1 MNRKYKIVIFGAT
14 GFTGELC
21 AKFMSEKYSDI
32 PIAIAGRS
40 LEKLEKIKNKHG
52 LPFPIVVAD
61 AFDVSALE
69 KMCKDTEVVLSTA
82 GPYHKYGSDLL
93 GACVKNGCH
102 YVDIT
107 GESFWIK
114 DMIEKHHKEASNKG
128 VRIINAC
135 GFDSA
140 PSDLGVFYAVNQ
152 VAGSVKSVQCFQ
164 AWKGEASGGTM
175 ETMFSSMD
183 AKLAKGGLG
192 KFSLNPKNSI
202 SENQKKKTSDKIT
215 VQKIPHLGGW
225 TGPFV
230 MALPNTR
237 VVRRSAALSKF
248 TGKYYGDD
256 FVYSEGAYYSKKGA
270 ARKVTFMTLALG
282 LIIVSPL
289 RKLLRGFFRKPGEGP
304 SQEAMDSGFFKS
316 RFLIETKDG
325 FRAFSMSSS
334 GDPGYKMTSR
344 MACES
349 ALCLAVENPASLPG
363 GEGFGGLLTPSVGLG
378 NVLINRLKN
387 IGVSFKEISLNN

>member
-1 MNRKYKIVIFGAT
+1 MSKKYKIVIFGAT

-21 AKFMSEKYSDI
+21 AKFMSERYSEV
-32 PIAIAGRS
+32 PMAIAGRS
-40 LEKLEKIKNKHG
+40 QEKLEKIKAKHN
-52 LPFPIVVAD
+52 LSFPIIVAD
-61 AFDVSALE
+61 AFDVDALD
-69 KMCKDTEVVLSTA
+69 KMCKDAEVVLSTA

-114 DMIEKHHKEASNKG
+114 DMIEKHHTEAGEKG
-128 VRIINAC
+128 LRIINAC

-140 PSDLGVFYAVNQ
+140 PSDLGVFYAINQ
-152 VAGSVKSVQCFQ
+152 VVGNVKSVQCFQ

-202 SENQKKKTSDKIT
+202 SENQKKNTSDKIK

-237 VVRRSAALSKF
+237 VVRRSAALSK
-248 TGKYYGDD
+248 TVGKYYGDD

-270 ARKVTFMTLALG
+270 AKKVTFMTIALG

-316 RFLIETKDG
+316 RFLVETQDG
-325 FRAFSMSSS
+325 FSAFSMSSS

-349 ALCLAVENPASLPG
+349 ALCLAVENPDELPG
-363 GEGFGGLLTPSVGLG
+363 GAGFGGLLTPSVGLG
-378 NVLINRLKN
+378 NVLIKRLKN
-387 IGVSFKEISLNN
+387 IGVAFKEIPLNS

>member
-1 MNRKYKIVIFGAT
+1 MSKKYKIVIFGAT

-21 AKFMSEKYSDI
+21 AKFMSERYSEI
-32 PIAIAGRS
+32 PMAIAGRS
-40 LEKLEKIKNKHG
+40 QEKLEKIKAKHN
-52 LPFPIVVAD
+52 LSFPIVVAD
-61 AFDVSALE
+61 AFDVDALD
-69 KMCKDTEVVLSTA
+69 KMCKDAEVVLSTA

-114 DMIEKHHKEASNKG
+114 DMIEKHHAEACEKG
-128 VRIINAC
+128 LRIINAC

-140 PSDLGVFYAVNQ
+140 PSDLGVFYAINQ
-152 VAGSVKSVQCFQ
+152 VVGNVKSVQCFQ
-164 AWKGEASGGTM
+164 AWKGEASGGTI

-202 SENQKKKTSDKIT
+202 SENQKKNTSDKIKI
-215 VQKIPHLGGW
+215 QKIPHLGGW

-237 VVRRSAALSKF
+237 VVRRSAALSKSV
-248 TGKYYGDD
+248 GKYYGDD
-256 FVYSEGAYYSKKGA
+256 FVYSEGAYYSKRGA
-270 ARKVTFMTLALG
+270 ARKVTFMTVALG

-316 RFLIETKDG
+316 RFLVETQDG

-349 ALCLAVENPASLPG
+349 ALCLAVENPDELPG
-363 GEGFGGLLTPSVGLG
+363 GAGFGGLLTPSVGLG
-378 NVLINRLKN
+378 NVLIKRLKN
-387 IGVSFKEISLNN
+387 IGVAFKEIPLNS

>member
-1 MNRKYKIVIFGAT
+1 MSRKYKIVIFGAT

-21 AKFMSEKYSDI
+21 AKFMSERYSDI

-40 LEKLEKIKNKHG
+40 AEKLEKIKKTNN
-52 LPFPIVVAD
+52 LSFPTIVAD
-61 AFDVSALE
+61 AFDVDALD
-69 KMCKDTEVVLSTA
+69 KMCKDAEVILSTA
-82 GPYHKYGSDLL
+82 GPYHKYGSNLL
-93 GACVKNGCH
+93 ESCINNGCH

-114 DMIEKHHKEASNKG
+114 DMIDKHHEAAEKKG
-128 VRIINAC
+128 LRIINAC

-140 PSDLGVFYAVNQ
+140 PSDLGSFYAVNQ
-152 VAGSVKSVQCFQ
+152 VGGEVKSIQCFQ

-183 AKLAKGGLG
+183 AKLARGGLG

-202 SENQKKKTSDKIT
+202 SENQKRNTNDKIKIH
-215 VQKIPHLGGW
+215 KIPYLGGW

-237 VVRRSAALSKF
+237 VVRRSAALSRA

-256 FVYSEGAYYSKKGA
+256 FVYSESAYYSKKSA
-270 ARKVTFMTLALG
+270 ARKVSFMTLALG
-282 LIIVSPL
+282 LVIVSPL

-304 SQEAMDSGFFKS
+304 SQKAMDSGFFKS
-316 RFLIETKDG
+316 RFLVKTQDG
-325 FRAFSMSSS
+325 VRAFSMSSS

-349 ALCLAVENPASLPG
+349 ALCLAVENPADLPG
-363 GEGFGGLLTPSVGLG
+363 GEGFGGLLTPSIGLG
-378 NVLINRLKN
+378 NVLIKRLKN
-387 IGVSFKEISLNN
+387 IGVVFEEIPLNN

>member
-1 MNRKYKIVIFGAT
+1 MSKKYKIVIFGAT

-21 AKFMSEKYSDI
+21 AKFMSERYSEI
-32 PIAIAGRS
+32 PMAIAGRS
-40 LEKLEKIKNKHG
+40 QEKLEKIKAKHN
-52 LPFPIVVAD
+52 LSFPIVVAD
-61 AFDVSALE
+61 AFDVDALD
-69 KMCKDTEVVLSTA
+69 KMCKDAEVVLSTA

-114 DMIEKHHKEASNKG
+114 DMIEKHHTEAGEKG
-128 VRIINAC
+128 LRIINAC

-140 PSDLGVFYAVNQ
+140 PSDLGVFYAINQ
-152 VAGSVKSVQCFQ
+152 VVGNVKSVQCFQ
-164 AWKGEASGGTM
+164 AWKGEASGGTI

-202 SENQKKKTSDKIT
+202 SENQKKNTSDKIKI
-215 VQKIPHLGGW
+215 QKIPHLGGW

-237 VVRRSAALSKF
+237 VVRRSAALSKSV
-248 TGKYYGDD
+248 GKYYGDD
-256 FVYSEGAYYSKKGA
+256 FVYSEGAYYSKRGA
-270 ARKVTFMTLALG
+270 ARKVTFMTVALG

-316 RFLIETKDG
+316 RFLVETQDG

-349 ALCLAVENPASLPG
+349 ALCLAVENPDELPG
-363 GEGFGGLLTPSVGLG
+363 GAGFGGLLTPSVGLG
-378 NVLINRLKN
+378 NVLIKRLKN
-387 IGVSFKEISLNN
+387 IGVAFKEIPLNS

>member
-52 LPFPIVVAD
+52 LPFPIIVAD
-61 AFDVSALE
+61 AFDVNALE

-215 VQKIPHLGGW
+215 VQKIPYLGGW

-237 VVRRSAALSKF
+237 VVRRSAALSRF

-256 FVYSEGAYYSKKGA
+256 FVYSEGAYYSKKSA
-270 ARKVTFMTLALG
+270 ARKVTFMLS
-282 LIIVSPL
+282 LIHI
-289 RKLLRGFFRKPGEGP
+289 
-304 SQEAMDSGFFKS
+304 
-316 RFLIETKDG
+316 
-325 FRAFSMSSS
+325 
-334 GDPGYKMTSR
+334 
-344 MACES
+344 
-349 ALCLAVENPASLPG
+349 
-363 GEGFGGLLTPSVGLG
+363 
-378 NVLINRLKN
+378 
-387 IGVSFKEISLNN
+387 